1 MPPTSAEPSLTAA
14 EKAAF
19 AKLALRWDYQPLEA
33 VSTAFT
39 AGSSLSFT
47 AANFTAAHF
56 EQKDLSLN
64 KTLWGLWPTSGTSL
78 DEYIKTN
85 QKEADRWVCL
95 QL

>member
-1 MPPTSAEPSLTAA
+1 MAPTDAEPPLTAA

-19 AKLALRWDYQPLEA
+19 AKLALRWDYQPLDA

-47 AANFTAAHF
+47 VADFTSAHF

-64 KTLWGLWPTSGTSL
+64 KTLWGLWPTSGASL
-78 DEYIKTN
+78 DEYIKKN
-85 QKEADRWVCL
+85 QNEADR
-95 QL
+95 